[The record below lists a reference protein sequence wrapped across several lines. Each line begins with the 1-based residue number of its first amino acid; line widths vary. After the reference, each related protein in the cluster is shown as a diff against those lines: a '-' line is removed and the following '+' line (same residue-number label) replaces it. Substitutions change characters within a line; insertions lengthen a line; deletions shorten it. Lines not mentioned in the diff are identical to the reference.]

1 MNASG
6 GNGRERGEA
15 MTITLEDVTQEVGGE
30 TYIDD
35 VNLTF
40 EAGSVNVL
48 LGPTLAGKTS
58 LMRLMAGLNRPSS
71 GRILVDGKVVT
82 GLSVR
87 QRSVAMVYQQFI
99 NYPSFT
105 VYANIASPLRRAG
118 LPRKEIDRRV
128 RQAAAMLKIDGLLDR
143 LPGELSGG
151 QQQRTAIARALLK
164 EADLLL
170 LDEPLI
176 NLDYKLREELRTEL
190 RQIFETRKSIVVYAT
205 TEPLEALMLSGNT
218 AVLDEGRVL
227 QVGPT
232 VEVFHRPVSVRVG
245 QVFSDPPMNLI
256 EGVVENGEA
265 RLGRG
270 IRVPLVN
277 HLAGLQPGSYR
288 FGVRATHLFV
298 VRKAADDVEFEATV
312 ELAEISGSET
322 FIHAA
327 HNDVSWVVQE
337 EGVHSLG
344 LGEEIRVFVS
354 PRHIFAFDRDGR
366 LVAAPESGAARTAV
380 VQEEP
385 WPASS

>member
-6 GNGRERGEA
+6 GNGRARGEA
-15 MTITLEDVTQEVGGE
+15 MRIVLENVTQEVGGE

-35 VNLTF
+35 VNLAF

-58 LMRLMAGLNRPSS
+58 LMRLMAGLNRPRS
-71 GRILVDGKVVT
+71 GRILVEGKDVT

-87 QRSVAMVYQQFI
+87 RRSVAMVYQQFI

-105 VYANIASPLRRAG
+105 VYANVASPLRRAG

-128 RQAAAMLKIDGLLDR
+128 REAAAMLKIDGLLDR

-176 NLDYKLREELRTEL
+176 NLDYKLREELRAEL
-190 RQIFETRKSIVVYAT
+190 RQIFETRKSVVVYAT
-205 TEPLEALMLSGNT
+205 TEPLEALLLGGTT

-232 VEVFHRPVSVRVG
+232 VEVFHRPASVRVG
-245 QVFSDPPMNLI
+245 RIFSDPPMNLI
-256 EGVVENGEA
+256 DGVVENGEA

-270 IRVPLVN
+270 IRVPLVG
-277 HLAGLQPGSYR
+277 HLARLDPGSYR
-288 FGVRATHLFV
+288 FGVRANHLFV
-298 VRKAADDVEFEATV
+298 VCKAADDVAFEATV

-327 HNDVSWVVQE
+327 HNGVSWVVHEQ
-337 EGVHSLG
+337 GVHSFHLG
-344 LGEEIRVFVS
+344 QEIRVFVS
-354 PRHIFAFDRDGR
+354 PLHVFAFDLEGR
-366 LVAAPESGAARTAV
+366 LVAAPESGVARRAV
-380 VQEEP
+380 AQEEP